1 MGVEVRIV
9 KSVDI
14 GKLLGVPLRRFDQIL
29 GGALVIVALA
39 LVLDGLFAL
48 LQHLVVPRGVTAEVD
63 LLRELNAAL
72 EDSAIAHALRDSL
85 VPDVKTLLGPLL
97 PADVHGL
104 G

>member
-48 LQHLVVPRGVTAEVD
+48 LQHLVVPRGVTAGRPPE
-63 LLRELNAAL
+63 LRTRPTRRRAVVEPPTA
-72 EDSAIAHALRDSL
+72 
-85 VPDVKTLLGPLL
+85 
-97 PADVHGL
+97 
-104 G
+104 